1 MVMVMAMDMVMV
13 VMDTMD
19 TMARDLL
26 MPSLAMATTA
36 LDMVMVMAMD
46 MVMVVM
52 DTTTEREPLMLR
64 LSQDTVT
71 MAMVMDMD
79 TMDMGMVMDTMDTMA
94 RDLLMLMPSQLPLL
108 SQDMD
113 TMAMDM
119 VMDMDTV
126 MVMAMVDTDTTTAR
140 ELPMLSQAM
149 DTMDMVT
156 DMDMDTTDKQLKS
169 FLLSSLEF
177 STKNEIGPFGTSH
190 FQTFPKLSIN
200 YFLY

>member
-1 MVMVMAMDMVMV
+1 MDTAMVVMDTMDITARDPLMPSQDMATMAMDMVMVMAMDMAMV

-26 MPSLAMATTA
+26 M
-36 LDMVMVMAMD
+36 
-46 MVMVVM
+46 
-52 DTTTEREPLMLR
+52 LR
-64 LSQDTVT
+64 
-71 MAMVMDMD
+71 
-79 TMDMGMVMDTMDTMA
+79 
-94 RDLLMLMPSQLPLL
+94 L

-113 TMAMDM
+113 TMVMGMDMDM
-119 VMDMDTV
+119 VMDT
-126 MVMAMVDTDTTTAR
+126 AMVDTDTTTAR

-149 DTMDMVT
+149 DTMVMDMATMDTVMDT
-156 DMDMDTTDKQLKS
+156 DMDTTDKQLKS

-200 YFLY
+200 YFLYKK